1 MALFDRLP
9 VPRLLQLFG
18 LGAALAGLLVGWTLW
33 SGSSSSVATVPQ
45 EDAPALVESPVA
57 QWFNNVP
64 AQLDIKVT
72 GLLATAHGAVAILA
86 INDAPP
92 RPFLAGER
100 LAQGVKLVGVE
111 AASIVIERGGVQ
123 SRLPISRLLE
133 TLPLPPLL
141 RM

>member
-1 MALFDRLP
+1 MASLDRLP
-9 VPRLLQLFG
+9 IPRLLQVFG
-18 LGAALAGLLVGWTLW
+18 LAAALAGLVLGGSLW
-33 SGSSSSVATVPQ
+33 SGSAPTLTPAAQ
-45 EDAPALVESPVA
+45 EGAPALVESSVA

-72 GLLATAHGAVAILA
+72 GLLATTRGAMAILA

-100 LAQGVKLVGVE
+100 LAQGVKLVSIE
-111 AASIVIERGGVQ
+111 ATDVVIERRGVQ

-133 TLPLPPLL
+133 TLTLPPLL